1 MNVRFSLGSL
11 IKSDRSTYMQKKYFN
26 KLIIT
31 KMSAV
36 ILAGWTVF
44 IGLVLF
50 WNLQTL
56 KKTEIRLAENNARIS
71 WEKDVLF
78 RLWSAQ
84 HGGVYVPVSE
94 STPPNPYLE
103 VPNRDVT
110 IAGQPY
116 TLVNP
121 AYMTRQLYEMAAK
134 HLSIQGHITSLN
146 PIRPANR
153 ADPWERKALLAFE
166 HGQKEYKELMNI
178 HGEQFMRLMRP
189 FITKKACLRCHAKQ
203 GYKIGDIRGGISI
216 SVPMASY
223 QAQYSTNAKGLWIAF
238 AGVWFVGF
246 IIISLMDWIIQE
258 QIGKLSRSER
268 HASSILNN
276 MDNAGF
282 GLYIVDGNYKIHHTN
297 STMRRWFDI
306 APGQIC
312 YQARHKRTSPCD
324 HCRLEEVLVLGKTVH
339 TNLQDRD
346 KIFDIVAT
354 PITLQDGT
362 IAKMEIRTDI
372 TRQKQSEVELLAAKE
387 AAEDAAIAKS
397 SFLANMSHDIRTP
410 LNGIIGMLRIT
421 QESDLT
427 AEQRKNL
434 SAAKASADFLL
445 GLLNDILDIS
455 KIDADQLILEEHP
468 FCLSQLTYDI
478 GSIFTHAISEKKL
491 HFQITVDKNIPDVVI
506 GDSLRIRQIIINL
519 LGNAIK
525 FTGNGS
531 IHLRAQVISLG
542 QDTVTLTISV
552 KDTGIGIPADKLDT
566 IFDAFSQ
573 ADTSTTRQYGG
584 TGLGLA
590 ICKRLAEMMNGSV
603 KVQSLEGKGSTFSF
617 TTQLKIGITS
627 QLSGKNEHTN
637 TTLQKKQQ
645 PLNILLVE
653 DNELNREVARMTL
666 ENFGHHVFLSEN
678 GIEALTFLA
687 EKQVDV
693 ILLDIQMPK
702 MNGLTASEYI
712 RSCEQGILPATQ
724 QCTELLVR
732 LRNTIKGTR
741 TPIIA
746 LTAHAMSE
754 DRQRCLAAGMDD
766 YLTKPYQPDQIE
778 NILAGITASDETRTD
793 IAGPST
799 NRDLDKG
806 AFC

>member
-1 MNVRFSLGSL
+1 
-11 IKSDRSTYMQKKYFN
+11 
-26 KLIIT
+26 
-31 KMSAV
+31 MSAV
-36 ILAGWTVF
+36 ILICWTIF

-56 KKTEIRLAENNARIS
+56 KKTEIRLAENNARVS

-84 HGGVYVPVSE
+84 HGGVYVPVSD
-94 STPPNPYLE
+94 STPPNPYLD

-110 IAGQPY
+110 IAGRPY

-121 AYMTRQLYEMAAK
+121 AYMTRQLYEMASK
-134 HLSIQGHITSLN
+134 RLSIQGHITSLN
-146 PIRPANR
+146 PIRPANK
-153 ADPWERKALLAFE
+153 ADPWERKALIAFE
-166 HGQKEYKELMNI
+166 HGQKEYKELVNI
-178 HGEQFMRLMRP
+178 HGKQFIRLMRP
-189 FITKKACLRCHAKQ
+189 FITKKPCLRCHAKQ

-216 SVPMASY
+216 SVPMESY
-223 QAQYSTNAKGLWIAF
+223 QAQYAVSVKRLWIAF
-238 AGVWFVGF
+238 AGVWLAGLV
-246 IIISLMDWIIQE
+246 IIFLMDWIIQG

-268 HASSILNN
+268 HTSSILNN
-276 MDNAGF
+276 MDSAGF
-282 GLYIVDGNYKIHHTN
+282 GLYIVDNNYKIRHAN
-297 STMRRWFDI
+297 STMRRWFDME
-306 APGQIC
+306 PGQIC
-312 YQARHKRTSPCD
+312 YQTQYKRTSPCD
-324 HCRLEEVLVLGKTVH
+324 HCRLDEILVHGKTVH

-372 TRQKQSEVELLAAKE
+372 TRQKQSEIELLAAKE
-387 AAEDAAIAKS
+387 AAEEAAIAKS

-421 QESDLT
+421 LAGDLST
-427 AEQRKNL
+427 ELRKNL

-455 KIDADQLILEEHP
+455 KIDANQLILEEHP
-468 FCLSQLTYDI
+468 FRLSELIYDI
-478 GSIFTHAISEKKL
+478 GPIFTHAISEKKL
-491 HFQITVDKNIPDVVI
+491 RFQITVDKNIPDVVI

-525 FTGNGS
+525 FTSNGG
-531 IHLRAQVISLG
+531 IHLRAQVISIE
-542 QDTVTLTISV
+542 QETVTVTMSV
-552 KDTGIGIPADKLDT
+552 EDTGIGIPADKLDT

-603 KVQSLEGKGSTFSF
+603 TVKSRESKGSVFSF
-617 TTQLKIGITS
+617 TTRFKTGTTA
-627 QLSGKNEHTN
+627 QLSRDNEHGESD
-637 TTLQKKQQ
+637 LKKQQ

-653 DNELNREVARMTL
+653 DNELNRDVARMTL
-666 ENFGHHVFLSEN
+666 ENFGHHVFQAEN
-678 GIEALTFLA
+678 GIEALSFLA

-702 MNGLTASEYI
+702 MNGLTAAEYI
-712 RSCEQGILPATQ
+712 RCCEQGALPATQ
-724 QCTELLVR
+724 QFAELLIR
-732 LRNTIKGTR
+732 LRNSIKGTR

-766 YLTKPYQPDQIE
+766 YLTKPFQPDQIK
-778 NILAGITASDETRTD
+778 NILAGITAGIETGTD
-793 IAGPST
+793 ITDPS
-799 NRDLDKG
+799 NSRKPGKDNLS
-806 AFC
+806 